1 MDVIQATNLTH
12 FYGTKKVF
20 ENINFS
26 IQQGKITGLLGK
38 NGTGKTTLINIINSF
53 LTPTSGN
60 IKIFGEPAQNLG
72 NYNKSK
78 IGYLIEGHI
87 QYDFMSIEQIEY
99 FYSGFYPKWNA
110 KKFYELIDLMHLKSD
125 HKISKMSCGQ
135 RSQVALGLIFAQEPE
150 LIILDDFSMGLD
162 SGYRRLFIDYLK
174 HYVAQN
180 NITVF
185 VTSHIVQDMEK
196 LINEVMIFDEY
207 EIKYKESLPEF
218 MRSMHLYSLPKNEFK
233 ITLQQKFNSII
244 KIEEMANEV
253 QLLSQK
259 DLSQI
264 RYQLKASGISQ
275 DNLKEIKMTLED
287 AFVGLT
293 GRY

>member
-1 MDVIQATNLTH
+1 MDVIKATNLTH
-12 FYGTKKVF
+12 FYGSKKVF
-20 ENINFS
+20 EGINFS

-53 LTPTSGN
+53 LVPTAGN
-60 IKIFGEPAQNLG
+60 VQIFGEPAQDLSNS
-72 NYNKSK
+72 NKSK

-87 QYDFMSIEQIEY
+87 QYDFMSIKQIEY

-110 KKFYELIDLMHLKSD
+110 KKFYELIDLMHLKPS

-135 RSQVALGLIFAQEPE
+135 RSQIALGLLFAQEPE

-162 SGYRRLFIDYLK
+162 PGYRRLFIDYLK
-174 HYVAQN
+174 HYVAKN
-180 NITVF
+180 DITVF

-196 LINEVMIFDEY
+196 LINEVMILDEHKIQY
-207 EIKYKESLPEF
+207 QESLSEF
-218 MRSMHLYSLPKNEFK
+218 MHSIHMFSLPKNDFSIHIK
-233 ITLQQKFNSII
+233 QKFDSII
-244 KIEEMANEV
+244 RIEELANEI
-253 QLLSQK
+253 QFLSRK

-264 RYQLKASGISQ
+264 KYLLKASGINQ
-275 DNLKEIKMTLED
+275 DNIQEIKMTLED